1 MVPPDRVKRTQV
13 TTEQL
18 VLQTDSYE
26 SSFTQ
31 LELQSWDKVPSWLA
45 LQRRSAIQRFSELG
59 FPTPREEEWKY
70 TQVAPIAST
79 SFKAARSD
87 LDGFRSEQLDRITFA
102 NLGCPRLVFFNGHYV
117 ERLSQLEGLPAG
129 VQVES
134 LAEVLQKDPASVEPH
149 LTRYARYD
157 DHAFV
162 ALNTA
167 FICDGAS
174 LYVPDGQVIE
184 KPIHLLYISTA
195 PQDAVITHPRN
206 LFVIGEN
213 SQATILESYVGL
225 SDETY
230 FTNLVTEIVAGE
242 NAIVD
247 HYKLHQESKSAY
259 HISTLQVY
267 QGRNTRVRSF
277 NVTLG
282 GNLTRNEVNVTLDGE
297 GAECELDGLYLLS
310 GRQHV
315 DNHTRLEHVKPH
327 CSSREIYKGVLDEQS
342 TGVFHGRILVHPGAQ
357 KTDSKQTNNNL
368 LLSDRALVNSKPQLE
383 IYADDVKCTHGATI
397 GQLDE
402 EALFYLR
409 CRGIDY
415 KTARSLLIY
424 AFASELIRRVKVE
437 AVRVELDEYLFSWL
451 PKGHLVREAV

>member
-1 MVPPDRVKRTQV
+1 M

-18 VLQTDSYE
+18 ALQTDPYQ
-26 SSFTQ
+26 SSFAQ
-31 LELQSWDKVPSWLA
+31 LELESKDRVPSWLA
-45 LQRRSAIQRFSELG
+45 QQRRAAIQRFSELG

-70 TQVAPIAST
+70 TQVAPIAGT
-79 SFKAARSD
+79 SFTAPRSD
-87 LDGFRSEQLDRITFA
+87 LDGFKSEQLNRITFA
-102 NLGCPRLVFFNGHYV
+102 NLRCPRLVFVNGRYV
-117 ERLSQLEGLPAG
+117 EGLSQLEDLPAEVRVG
-129 VQVES
+129 S
-134 LAEVLQKDPASVEPH
+134 LAEVLEKDPASVEPH
-149 LTRYARYD
+149 LARYAQYEA
-157 DHAFV
+157 HAFV

-167 FICDGAS
+167 FIRDGAF

-195 PQDAVITHPRN
+195 PQDAVIIHPRN
-206 LFVIGEN
+206 LLVIGDN
-213 SQATILESYVGL
+213 SQAAILEGYVGL

-247 HYKLHQESKSAY
+247 HYKLHQESKNAY

-267 QGRNTRVRSF
+267 QGRSSHVRSF

-282 GNLTRNEVNVTLDGE
+282 GNLTRNEINATLDGE
-297 GAECELDGLYLLS
+297 GAECALDGLYLLS

-327 CSSREIYKGVLDEQS
+327 CSSREIYKGILDDQS

-402 EALFYLR
+402 DALFYLR
-409 CRGIDY
+409 CRGIDH

-424 AFASELIRRVKVE
+424 AFAAELVRRVKVE
-437 AVRVELDEYLFSWL
+437 SVRAELDEYLFSWL
-451 PKGHLVREAV
+451 PKGHLVREAI

>member
-45 LQRRSAIQRFSELG
+45 LKRRSAIQRFSELG

-247 HYKLHQESKSAY
+247 HYKLHQESKNAY

-424 AFASELIRRVKVE
+424 AFASELARRVKVE
-437 AVRVELDEYLFSWL
+437 SVRIELDEYLFSWL